1 MLQQCIEGK
10 LIAIHAK
17 ARDDPYRNFRE
28 HAMDISLGHVGN
40 MDLHIR
46 EARSLDAI
54 LQRVPGIGEASWIHH
69 QPIKSLVRALV
80 NSVDRLAFQICIENL
95 QFKTPSSG
103 IIQKCRVEF
112 IWSGAA
118 VNLWLSLA

>member
-1 MLQQCIEGK
+1 MLQHRIEGK

-17 ARDDPYRNFRE
+17 ARDHPHRNVRE

-40 MDLHIR
+40 MDLHVR
-46 EARSLDAI
+46 EARSLEAI
-54 LQRVPGIGEASWIHH
+54 LQRVSGIGEACWIHYH
-69 QPIKSLVRALV
+69 PIKSLVRALV

-103 IIQKCRVEF
+103 VIQKRGVEF
-112 IWSGAA
+112 IWSGMTI
-118 VNLWLSLA
+118 NLWLSLA